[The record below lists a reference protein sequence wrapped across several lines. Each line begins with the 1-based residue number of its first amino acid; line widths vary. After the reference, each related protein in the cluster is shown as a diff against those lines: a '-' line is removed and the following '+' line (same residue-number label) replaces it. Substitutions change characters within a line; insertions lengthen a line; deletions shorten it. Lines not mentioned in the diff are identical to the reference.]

1 MKPIQL
7 SNLELLDEVKRL
19 AGCERESTADL
30 IIHLAEIERRELHHA
45 EGFSSMFSY
54 CTKVLLLSEDAAI
67 LRLRAMRAVR
77 RRPEILADLTCG
89 ALNLSTIRLL
99 EPYLTSTNATALLAS
114 ARHKSKREV
123 EKLVRDH
130 NPLPDVT
137 DNIRK
142 LPSLRMQTVATPRSE
157 GLANTAATLLE
168 STPVAKVPQCD
179 GGNGLAAP
187 RIEPDTSAAPRLLE
201 GGAASEVHVS
211 PHPRASVVAPLGS
224 ARYKVQFTAPEELH
238 AKLLRARE
246 LLRHRI
252 PSGDLAQVM
261 DLALEALLEKLE
273 KQKFA
278 ATSRPRRQAK
288 PRRPM
293 GPAQVGMSQQVE
305 ASPALSRAIPAAVR
319 RAVWERDGGR
329 CAFIG
334 ASGRLCGEAGFV
346 EFHHRVP
353 FEGGGEATV
362 ENIALRC
369 RAHNQYEAR
378 LDFGPDLIREHEAA
392 WVVTLSREGRFRN
405 ATLPPRRT
413 GPRPDGVRTH
423 SNS

>member
-7 SNLELLDEVKRL
+7 SNPELLDEVKRL
-19 AGCERESTADL
+19 AGCEREATADL
-30 IIHLAEIERRELHHA
+30 IIHLAEVERRELHHA

-54 CTKVLLLSEDAAI
+54 CTRVLSLSEDAAI

-77 RRPEILADLTCG
+77 RRPEILADLTSG

-99 EPYLTSTNATALLAS
+99 EPYLTSANAVTLLAS
-114 ARHKSKREV
+114 ARHKGKREV
-123 EKLVRDH
+123 EKLVRAHD
-130 NPLPDVT
+130 PLPDVA
-137 DNIRK
+137 DSVRK
-142 LPSLRMQTVATPRSE
+142 LPSLRMQTVAAPQFTTDVPTAAPRSE
-157 GLANTAATLLE
+157 TAA
-168 STPVAKVPQCD
+168 
-179 GGNGLAAP
+179 
-187 RIEPDTSAAPRLLE
+187 SAATPLHE
-201 GGAASEVHVS
+201 GGAASEVQLS
-211 PHPRASVVAPLGS
+211 PHPRASVIAPLGP

-261 DLALEALLEKLE
+261 DLALDALLERLE
-273 KQKFA
+273 KQKYA
-278 ATSRPRRQAK
+278 ATSRPRRQAA
-288 PRRPM
+288 PRRH
-293 GPAQVGMSQQVE
+293 AQAVKSDQAE
-305 ASPALSRAIPAAVR
+305 ANRAPSRAIPAAVK

-334 ASGRLCGEAGFV
+334 ASGHSCGEAGFV

-353 FEGGGEATV
+353 FADEGEATV

-378 LDFGPDLIREHEAA
+378 LDFGPDLIREREAE
-392 WVVTLSREGRFRN
+392 WVVNLSGEGASVTPHFHLGGRDPYPTASKPTRIPEAPLFS
-405 ATLPPRRT
+405 
-413 GPRPDGVRTH
+413 RTH
-423 SNS
+423 SSRRSGMSART